1 MKRTFWQT
9 LGGFLKKLNTFL
21 KRRNALLWAIVVPL
35 VGLFLFV
42 ALRTGPLASV
52 AVTVAPVEVRSL
64 TPAIFG
70 VGTVEAQSV
79 FKIGPNTPG
88 RVRKVY
94 VHVGDRVRPGQLLA
108 EMERPDLD
116 ILNSNDAER
125 DFIKKALQQEE
136 SEARA
141 RVRSAEAQLAEVEAR
156 HDKSE
161 RELQRAREALR
172 DAREDLTRVSGN
184 AKNPLRVSANLR
196 LVSPVSGLV
205 TQRNAEPGTTLVA
218 GQAAVEVIDPKSLW
232 VNARFD
238 QSQTPG
244 LKPGLSAKIQLR
256 SQTEPLSGRA
266 LRIEPVADAVTEETL
281 AKIVFD
287 TLPTVLP
294 PLGEIVEVT
303 LTLPPTEP
311 KPTILNASLVRISGE
326 LGVWVVDHKTRKLRF
341 APVKTGIADLE
352 GHVQILEGLAAHEK
366 VVVYSRTPLVKSS
379 RIKIVE
385 RLTGVDG

>member
-1 MKRTFWQT
+1 MKR
-9 LGGFLKKLNTFL
+9 K
-21 KRRNALLWAIVVPL
+21 NALLWAIVLPL

-52 AVTVAPVEVRSL
+52 AVTVAAVEVRSL

-79 FKIGPNTPG
+79 FKIGPNAPG
-88 RVRKVY
+88 RVRQVY
-94 VHVGDRVRPGQLLA
+94 VHVGDKVKPRQLLA

-116 ILNSNDAER
+116 ILNSSDAER

-136 SEARA
+136 SDARA
-141 RVRSAEAQLAEVEAR
+141 RVRAAEVTLAEVDAR

-161 RELQRAREALR
+161 RGLQRAREALR
-172 DAREDLTRVSGN
+172 DAREDLARVSGN

-196 LVSPVSGLV
+196 LVSPVYGLV
-205 TQRNAEPGTTLVA
+205 TQRSAEPGTTLVA

-232 VNARFD
+232 VNVRLD

-244 LKPGLSAKIQLR
+244 LQPGLSAKIQLR
-256 SQTEPLSGRA
+256 SQTEPLAGRV

-281 AKIVFD
+281 AKIVFA

-294 PLGEIVEVT
+294 PLGEIAEVT
-303 LTLPPTEP
+303 LALPPSEA
-311 KPTILNASLVRISGE
+311 KPTILNASLVRIAGE
-326 LGVWVVDHKTRKLRF
+326 LGVWVVDHKTHKLRF
-341 APVKTGIADLE
+341 APVKTGTADLE

-385 RLTGVDG
+385 RLMGVDG